1 MSTSN
6 FVRQPENVTCQPGP
20 FWVPCL
26 CALLFVVCGE
36 RTVWAFA
43 SGLGDDCTINAETRE
58 NPSPAFAIPEQEVI
72 ATIGATYDDPTEHE
86 ECMIAKRTFKWR
98 IVEVLVR
105 SYSSSDFVP
114 STYRPEL
121 DHPSTSDPNA
131 TITGKFP
138 QPGKWRVR
146 LELTAN
152 WQGTA
157 GCGSCGC
164 GPDELEVWFNVVG
177 VKMQSLTYNSDQGV
191 LKDKNDDY
199 EAGGTTYGPPEWR
212 RFPDGT
218 VRSYPISHTKNSQ
231 VAVTLAVE
239 FECEQIPGMSV
250 IGIRSGPDYDM
261 RFESDWRTVYG
272 SFPSEAF

>member
-199 EAGGTTYGPPEWR
+199 EAGGHHIRTTRMAAISR
-212 RFPDGT
+212 RDCAILSNQPYEEFTSRGHPCGRIR
-218 VRSYPISHTKNSQ
+218 VRANPGH
-231 VAVTLAVE
+231 
-239 FECEQIPGMSV
+239 ECDRHS
-250 IGIRSGPDYDM
+250 
-261 RFESDWRTVYG
+261 
-272 SFPSEAF
+272 